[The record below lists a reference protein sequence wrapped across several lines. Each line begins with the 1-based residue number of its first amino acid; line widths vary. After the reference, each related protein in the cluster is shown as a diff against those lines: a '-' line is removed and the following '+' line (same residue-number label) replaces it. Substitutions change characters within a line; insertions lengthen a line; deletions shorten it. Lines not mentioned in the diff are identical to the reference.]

1 MVLREVCNNI
11 FNYLEELANLRNKTI
26 HLENYEDKWNNL
38 MKLVNKTLIDLQTL
52 SNQAHDQTLRK
63 WFKEVIKSM
72 EAVESKRLVK
82 QLSDSPQFIDQ
93 TKEIPVAIKNGL
105 DTSWITSMFI
115 KSEKLLFKR

>member
-38 MKLVNKTLIDLQTL
+38 MKLVNRTLIDLQTL
-52 SNQAHDQTLRK
+52 SNQDHDQTLRK
-63 WFKEVIKSM
+63 WSKEVIKSM